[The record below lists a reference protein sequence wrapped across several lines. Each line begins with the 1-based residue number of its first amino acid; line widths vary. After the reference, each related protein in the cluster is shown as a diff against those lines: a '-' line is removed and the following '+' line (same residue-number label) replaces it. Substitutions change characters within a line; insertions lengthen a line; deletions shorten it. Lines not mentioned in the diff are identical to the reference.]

1 MAEFSNDLSAM
12 DKQDAS
18 KLLFSQINWQ
28 ELVRAGMFLSQSEYL
43 LLERAQ
49 DNLNFAMNN
58 KHDAST
64 LAGAL
69 MKIADNCTSNLSVQQ
84 YVFTRV
90 EEILGLNPS
99 DFTGTD
105 HEAFV
110 KQRAP
115 YFTIDGINIQDGPFL
130 RGIRSKDA
138 YTQRSASL
146 GLACLLTAR
155 EGEVNA
161 LVTWICEQLASSQ
174 SQSAEI
180 AIPAL
185 SMIMRRA
192 SARKM
197 FCAQG
202 GVMHISN
209 VLKRLG
215 VNGSAQQIY
224 DLSFC
229 LWTVSLGEDTDL
241 RPFLH
246 AGTCRLLTDL
256 LATAP
261 SRKVVRMSLA
271 TLRNLASSEDDDVL
285 TELLTGGLQKLLENM
300 IQANAHKQTGD
311 PEVESDARGLFEVL
325 MKNYRELST
334 FERWISEV
342 HSGSLRP
349 GIVHTEKFWRENA
362 KCLEVND
369 FKLLKTLITLLRSD
383 DLSVVSIALYDV
395 GEFTRFYPNGRGIV
409 KTLGAKDIAMEMIGH
424 ENAEIQRQALQCIS
438 KIMVT
443 NWEFMR

>member
-1 MAEFSNDLSAM
+1 
-12 DKQDAS
+12 
-18 KLLFSQINWQ
+18 
-28 ELVRAGMFLSQSEYL
+28 
-43 LLERAQ
+43 
-49 DNLNFAMNN
+49 MNN

-69 MKIADNCTSNLSVQQ
+69 MKIADNCTSNLAVQQ

-99 DFTGTD
+99 EFTGTD

-115 YFTIDGINIQDGPFL
+115 FFTIDGINIQDGPFL
-130 RGIRSKDA
+130 RGIRSKDS

-161 LVTWICEQLASSQ
+161 LITWICEQLSSPQ
-174 SQSAEI
+174 PAQAEI
-180 AIPAL
+180 AIGAL
-185 SMIMRRA
+185 SMIMRRS
-192 SARKM
+192 SARNM
-197 FCAQG
+197 FLAQG

-215 VNGSAQQIY
+215 VNGNAQQLY
-224 DLSFC
+224 DLTFC
-229 LWTVSLGEDTDL
+229 LWTVSLGDETDL
-241 RPFLH
+241 RAFLH
-246 AGTCRLLTDL
+246 AGTCRILTDL

-261 SRKVVRMSLA
+261 SRKVVRMALS

-311 PEVESDARGLFEVL
+311 PEVESDARGLFDVL

-334 FERWISEV
+334 FERWASEV
-342 HSGSLRP
+342 QTGALRCDNLSLYAP
-349 GIVHTEKFWRENA
+349 FV
-362 KCLEVND
+362 
-369 FKLLKTLITLLRSD
+369 
-383 DLSVVSIALYDV
+383 
-395 GEFTRFYPNGRGIV
+395 
-409 KTLGAKDIAMEMIGH
+409 DI
-424 ENAEIQRQALQCIS
+424 IS
-438 KIMVT
+438 
-443 NWEFMR
+443 